1 MTELPIHLGVVSDTG
16 QLREAN
22 EDAVGHIEIDDGLLV
37 VVADGM
43 GGHEAGDVA
52 ARITVDA
59 VVAHVKATVG
69 DDPRERLYIG
79 IEHAHTAVREQA
91 LRAGTLDM
99 GCTVV
104 AVFVQDGKAF
114 VGHVGDSRLYLIRD
128 GRVTWM
134 TRDHTRVRFLVDAG
148 LLDPMDAEEHPEGNV
163 ITRAVGHD
171 PADLT
176 GGFVVDVR
184 NDPLFLMTGD
194 SLLLCSDGLTDMVGD
209 IDILRI
215 LAGRGAEDASQ
226 ALVERA
232 NASDKSGGVPGG
244 YDNITVAVLN
254 VGSDRGSTASIVGD
268 DTVEHDKESLAE
280 TQPEFVPPQGAPDEG
295 YRPAY
300 STLVPD
306 PTLDGVTATLP
317 EEDEPAD
324 WSGPEELRGELTM
337 PRRQMEGLR
346 EAMAALELVEGSPE
360 DLEEDSNADPV
371 SPQDIDE
378 GASSVGAVKPA
389 EAPEGAEAVGAGELT
404 SSSGEAELAGV
415 EAALPVARIALGL
428 AVILGFITAI
438 VLYFGG
444 GAG

>member
-1 MTELPIHLGVVSDTG
+1 MNELPLHLGVVSDTG

-22 EDAVGHIEIDDGLLV
+22 EDAVGHVQLDDGLLV

-43 GGHEAGDVA
+43 GGHQAGDVA
-52 ARITVDA
+52 ARITVEA
-59 VVAHVKATVG
+59 VVGHVQATVG

-79 IEHAHTAVREQA
+79 IERAHTAVRAQA
-91 LRAGTLDM
+91 LQAGTLDM

-104 AVFVQDGKAF
+104 AVFVQQGKAF

-148 LLDPMDAEEHPEGNV
+148 LLDPSDAEGHPEGNV

-171 PADLT
+171 PADVS

-184 NDPLFLMTGD
+184 NEPLYLMTGD

-209 IDILRI
+209 LEILG
-215 LAGRGAEDASQ
+215 LLGGRGAEDASR

-232 NASDKSGGVPGG
+232 NACDKSGETPGG
-244 YDNITVAVLN
+244 YDNVTVAVIN
-254 VGSDRGSTASIVGD
+254 VGSDRGAVASILD
-268 DTVEHDKESLAE
+268 EDTVEHGTDSLGA
-280 TQPEFVPPQGAPDEG
+280 TQPDYALPQFAADEG

-317 EEDEPAD
+317 EEDEGPD
-324 WSGPEELRGELTM
+324 WPGPQEIRGELTM
-337 PRRQMEGLR
+337 PRRQAEELRDAIAAVDAVRTGAEDLEGEGNTDPVAPQCVHGGSAS
-346 EAMAALELVEGSPE
+346 EAAAEAVPEAVESGVLGEQNESAPVEGS
-360 DLEEDSNADPV
+360 
-371 SPQDIDE
+371 
-378 GASSVGAVKPA
+378 
-389 EAPEGAEAVGAGELT
+389 
-404 SSSGEAELAGV
+404 
-415 EAALPVARIALGL
+415 LPVARIALGL
-428 AVILGFITAI
+428 AVILAVVSAL